1 MVTTPPILSLPSVC
15 TGEGQTI
22 GQPKQRGS
30 LYDTTTITLP
40 MSQLQ
45 TCVDNIDLDILT
57 PLLET
62 HEEHY
67 KEMKTLPLVIR
78 ERDVKYQ
85 CARVI
90 LYRKLLQGFPF
101 REKRIHTEALTDVVP
116 NYRAT
121 IWAALL
127 NIPNNCYKVGFRTSL
142 VSPWHTKDATLFT
155 NSVGFYSVF
164 IDGTIV
170 YHITYHILWFGI
182 F

>member
-78 ERDVKYQ
+78 EKDVKYQ

-127 NIPNNCYKVGFRTSL
+127 NIPNNCYKVRFRTSL
-142 VSPWHTKDATLFT
+142 VSP
-155 NSVGFYSVF
+155 
-164 IDGTIV
+164 
-170 YHITYHILWFGI
+170 
-182 F
+182 